1 MNPIRMILIFGAM
14 LSLTAAALPHIVWL
28 LGSLAAK
35 MAGRHLRYAPFGYA
49 ALILIAAV
57 ILSLTYGYFL
67 GRWKLKIKDIEYVNS
82 ELPPAF
88 NGFRIVHISDLHL
101 STFNNHTEK
110 LREIVDS
117 INAQQPDLVCFTGD
131 LVTLGRTEAQ
141 PHTAMLKDIKAKFG
155 VVSVLGNH
163 DFLIYDSRFETDD
176 QRGKAVDDLAD
187 YVRNE
192 LGWILLRNSNMMLSS
207 QDSCTIALVG
217 VDNKNCIKQG
227 YRTINAGDLPKAM
240 QGASGFTIL
249 LTHDP
254 SHWDYEVLP
263 ETSIPLTLSGHTH
276 SAQVSLLGWSPASWM
291 FKRAY
296 GMYTE
301 DEQSIYVN
309 PGLGCTVPF
318 RIGARPE
325 ITVITLKCR

>member
-1 MNPIRMILIFGAM
+1 MILIFGAM

-28 LGSLAAK
+28 LGSLAAR

-49 ALILIAAV
+49 SLILIAAV
-57 ILSLTYGYFL
+57 ILSLTYGYFI
-67 GRWKLKIKDIEYVNS
+67 GRWKLKVKDIEYVNS

-131 LVTLGRTEAQ
+131 LVTLGRAEAQ

-192 LGWILLRNSNMMLSS
+192 LGWTLLRDSNMVIKA
-207 QDSCTIALVG
+207 QDNSTITIAG

-249 LTHDP
+249 LSHDP

-276 SAQVSLLGWSPASWM
+276 NAQISLLGWSPASWL
-291 FKRAY
+291 FKRPY
-296 GMYTE
+296 GMYKE
-301 DEQSIYVN
+301 NDRSLYVN

-318 RIGARPE
+318 RIGAHPE